1 MYGMASRGSS
11 GTSIRKIIYINIL
24 RKALKL
30 CHLPA
35 IWLVSRSFERSESRR
50 MLRQD
55 INNALKEAMKAKD
68 QLGVATLRL
77 ILAALKDRD
86 IAARTKGS
94 GESVGDPEIRELL
107 QKMVRQRRDSIEMYE
122 KGGRADLAEREAAEI
137 EVISRF
143 LPRPLSDAEVQTAI
157 TEVIAELE
165 ANSIKDMGRVMAVL
179 KERYAGHMDFGRASA
194 EVKRS
199 LMGDG

>member
-1 MYGMASRGSS
+1 MYGMASQGSS

-94 GESVGDPEIRELL
+94 GESVGDSEIRELL

>member
-1 MYGMASRGSS
+1 
-11 GTSIRKIIYINIL
+11 
-24 RKALKL
+24 
-30 CHLPA
+30 
-35 IWLVSRSFERSESRR
+35 

-55 INNALKEAMKAKD
+55 ISSALKVAMKAKD
-68 QLGVATLRL
+68 QLSVATLRL

-94 GESVGDPEIRELL
+94 SEAVGDPEILELL

-122 KGGRADLAEREAAEI
+122 KGGRQDLADREAGEI
-137 EVISRF
+137 EVIQRF
-143 LPRPLSDAEVQTAI
+143 LPRPLSESEMKAVIVEA
-157 TEVIAELE
+157 IAELE
-165 ANSIKDMGRVMAVL
+165 ANSIKDMGRVMGVL

-199 LMGDG
+199 LMGTT